1 MNLKKRANNGS
12 PLRIKEGLFRHF
24 IIAVLL
30 LCACLISAGCDLSG
44 NASPSSN
51 GNSGS
56 SGNSGS
62 GGTIYGA
69 LPTTAPSNGSNN
81 NGFGSVGSGNGG
93 GSLSLFITPDNGDQP
108 IVDQLRNARK
118 SIRMVMYL
126 LTERDI
132 INELIAAQNRGLS
145 VRVMLEQHPFGGSG
159 NTNTVYTQLK
169 DAGIQIIWS
178 NPVFALTHQ
187 KSFVIDD
194 NTAIITTANAT
205 HSAFISNREYGVI
218 DTNPADVREVA
229 TVFDADWQRA
239 KPDLSHANLVWSPV
253 NSRATFDHLID
264 SAKQTLYVE
273 CEETQ
278 DPDVINRLVSAAG
291 RGVQVQLITNKPTG
305 SSNGNSKGISALT
318 QGGVKVG
325 FISGLY
331 MHAKLFV
338 VDNQIGW
345 IGSENISSASLDQ
358 NREAGIIM
366 NDANIVATL
375 SDTFNTDWGNSTS
388 SGSSGSG
395 NAKPRATRRPSRTPT
410 P

>member
-1 MNLKKRANNGS
+1 MN
-12 PLRIKEGLFRHF
+12 PRHNRSL
-24 IIAVLL
+24 IAVLL
-30 LCACLISAGCDLSG
+30 LCACLIAAACDMSG
-44 NASPSSN
+44 NPSPGSS
-51 GNSGS
+51 SGS
-56 SGNSGS
+56 SGSNNGSNNGNNSGS

-81 NGFGSVGSGNGG
+81 NGFGNVGSGSGG
-93 GSLSLFITPDNGDQP
+93 GSLSLFITPEDGDQP
-108 IVDQLRNARK
+108 IVDQLRNAKK

-126 LTERDI
+126 LTERDV

-169 DAGIQIIWS
+169 DAGIQVNWS

-229 TVFDADWQRA
+229 TVFDADWQRTQ
-239 KPDLSHANLVWSPV
+239 PDLSHANLVWSPI
-253 NSRATFDHLID
+253 NSRATFDRLVD

-278 DPDVINRLVSAAG
+278 DPDVINRLVNAAQ
-291 RGVQVQLITNKPTG
+291 RGVQVQLITNKPT
-305 SSNGNSKGISALT
+305 SSSDGNSQGINKLT
-318 QGGVKVG
+318 QGGVRVG
-325 FISGLY
+325 FIKGLY

-375 SDTFNTDWGNSTS
+375 SDTFNTDWGNSTATTGS
-388 SGSSGSG
+388 GGSGSTSP
-395 NAKPRATRRPSRTPT
+395 KPRATRRPRRTPT
-410 P
+410 PYLGP

>member
-1 MNLKKRANNGS
+1 MNTRRNR
-12 PLRIKEGLFRHF
+12 P
-24 IIAVLL
+24 IIALLL
-30 LCACLISAGCDLSG
+30 LCACLIMAGCDLSG
-44 NASPSSN
+44 NSSPGS
-51 GNSGS
+51 NSGS
-56 SGNSGS
+56 NSGSNNNSGS
-62 GGTIYGA
+62 GGTVYGA
-69 LPTTAPSNGSNN
+69 IPTTAANNGNNN
-81 NGFGSVGSGNGG
+81 NGFGNVGSNSGG
-93 GSLSLFITPDNGDQP
+93 GSLSLFITPDDGDQP

-145 VRVMLEQHPFGGSG
+145 VRVMLEQHPFGGGG
-159 NTNTVYTQLK
+159 NTNTVYGQLK
-169 DAGIQIIWS
+169 NAGIQVNWS
-178 NPVFALTHQ
+178 NPTFALTHQ

-194 NTAIITTANAT
+194 SAAIITTANAT
-205 HSAFISNREYGVI
+205 HSAFIKNREYGVI

-239 KPDLSHANLVWSPV
+239 QPDLSHANLVWSPI

-278 DPDVINRLVSAAG
+278 DPDVVNRLVSAAR
-291 RGVQVQLITNKPTG
+291 RGVQVQLITNKPT
-305 SSNGNSKGISALT
+305 SSSDSNSSGIATLT
-318 QGGVKVG
+318 QGGVQVG
-325 FISGLY
+325 FSSSLY
-331 MHAKLFV
+331 MHAKIFV

-366 NDANIVATL
+366 NDANIVTKL
-375 SDTFNTDWGNSTS
+375 SETFNTDWGNTTANAS
-388 SGSSGSG
+388 SGGTGS
-395 NAKPRATRRPSRTPT
+395 NPRPRSTRRPRRTPT